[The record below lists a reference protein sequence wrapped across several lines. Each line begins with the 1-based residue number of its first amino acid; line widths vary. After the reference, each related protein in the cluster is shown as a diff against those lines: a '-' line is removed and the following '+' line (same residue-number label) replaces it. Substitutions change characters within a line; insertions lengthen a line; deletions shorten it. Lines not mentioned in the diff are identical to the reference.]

1 MNARSVARAGIL
13 AALLAGA
20 AWVTIPLGPVPFTLQ
35 TMVLAVIPAR
45 SIERPGAWPSAAICC
60 WARWACRC
68 SRASAR
74 AWRAIAGPTGGFL
87 WGFLL
92 GELAATTAFDA
103 IGDRIP
109 LFARTLAADAIML
122 AISYACGTV
131 QLMVVAQLDV
141 AGALA
146 LAVLPFVL
154 PDAIKLVVGARIGC
168 LVSGASPSVR
178 RAGRTAPGGVQAQP
192 CALIGRHA
200 RARGVDDMGSA
211 ERGA

>member
-1 MNARSVARAGIL
+1 MNARSAARAGIL
-13 AALLAGA
+13 AALLAVS

-35 TMVLAVIPAR
+35 TMVLAVIPAALDR
-45 SIERPGAWPSAAICC
+45 KTGCLAIGCYLLLGALGMPVFSGFGSGVA
-60 WARWACRC
+60 
-68 SRASAR
+68 
-74 AWRAIAGPTGGFL
+74 AIAGPTGGFL

-103 IGDRIP
+103 IGDRMP
-109 LFARTLAADAIML
+109 LFARTLAADAILL

-168 LVSGASPSVR
+168 LVAGASPSVR
-178 RAGRTAPGGVQAQP
+178 RAG
-192 CALIGRHA
+192 
-200 RARGVDDMGSA
+200 
-211 ERGA
+211 